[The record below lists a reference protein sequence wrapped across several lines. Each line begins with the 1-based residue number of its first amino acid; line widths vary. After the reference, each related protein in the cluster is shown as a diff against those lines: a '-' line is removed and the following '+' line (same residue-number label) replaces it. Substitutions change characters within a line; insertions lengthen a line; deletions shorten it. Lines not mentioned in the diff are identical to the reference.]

1 MNNDHEPAAEAAPP
15 PTPAP
20 MIEEERSVS
29 GAIGTLALGF
39 GLGYTT
45 DLGKAVAHETIE
57 TIKDVFTSSDEES
70 PIILPPGVGEDD

>member
-1 MNNDHEPAAEAAPP
+1 
-15 PTPAP
+15 

-29 GAIGTLALGF
+29 ETIGTLALGF

-57 TIKDVFTSSDEES
+57 TIKDVIRPADDAPTIE
-70 PIILPPGVGEDD
+70 LPPGVHTDEE